1 MVFSFFLS
9 CYIPIIF
16 VILFFRLNYVVVNEI
31 HMAFLSCSIDTF
43 LIQSFTVD
51 ESTFEGKWEI
61 AQQEMAMN
69 LKELIGTGGMRNCYR
84 AEITNFPKQFDV
96 PAPNGW
102 VAKEPINEDLRKTY
116 DLCKKVCV

>member
-1 MVFSFFLS
+1 M
-9 CYIPIIF
+9 
-16 VILFFRLNYVVVNEI
+16 VNEI

-69 LKELIGTGGMRNCYR
+69 LKELIGTG
-84 AEITNFPKQFDV
+84 A
-96 PAPNGW
+96 
-102 VAKEPINEDLRKTY
+102 
-116 DLCKKVCV
+116 